1 MMRKEEPEDARTI
14 KKAFTKTNCC
24 QQDPSLSWLLASN
37 WWMPTVEATA
47 LTGCKPGQ

>member
-1 MMRKEEPEDARTI
+1 MMRKEEHGDERTI
-14 KKAFTKTNCC
+14 KKAFTKTDCR

-47 LTGCKPGQ
+47 LTVCKLG